1 MLDLLRQEYRR
12 RGYDE
17 VITPNMYK
25 ADLWKTS
32 GHWDHYAEGR
42 QAIYLGTLTCPS
54 SVTYTT
60 VLGMFKLEVEKEQYG
75 LKPMNCPG
83 HCRIFAHSDV
93 SYKDLPWRMADFG
106 VVHRNEFSGALT
118 GLTRVRRFCQDDA
131 HMFCTPEQV
140 WEDLTPPCLP

>member
-1 MLDLLRQEYRR
+1 
-12 RGYDE
+12 
-17 VITPNMYK
+17 
-25 ADLWKTS
+25 
-32 GHWDHYAEGR
+32 
-42 QAIYLGTLTCPS
+42 
-54 SVTYTT
+54 
-60 VLGMFKLEVEKEQYG
+60 MFKLEVEKEQYG

-131 HMFCTPEQV
+131 HIFCTPEQV
-140 WEDLTPPCLP
+140 WQDPTSSLPALN